1 MIRRAPRTRLTFGVK
16 AFSLMGNL
24 VSRIDG
30 LPLLFPFASVSK
42 EAVMSRRI
50 LSCVSLCLCFLAV
63 GEAARAADPQWVVYE
78 GKAGPGLGK
87 QIVLISGDEEYRSEE
102 CLPQLGKILAE
113 RHGFKCTVLFA
124 INPATGEIDPN
135 QNNNIPGLDSLATAD
150 LMIIATRFRDLPDEQ
165 MKHIVDYVESGRPV
179 IGLRT
184 ATHAFNLNKDSA
196 YQNYHW
202 ALGGETDG
210 GFGRRVLGESWI
222 SHHGHHGKQSTRG
235 VVVPGREE
243 HPILRGIQTGDV
255 WGPTDVYGVR
265 LPQPKDCQPL
275 VLGQVLTGM
284 KPEDPPLEGEKN
296 DPMMPV
302 AWTNTFLGSSGK
314 STRVFT
320 TTMGAAQDLQNEG
333 FRRLLV
339 NATYWCLEMEDK
351 ISKSSESTSFD
362 LVGQYV
368 PSPFSFGG
376 FVKGVKPA
384 DHLK

>member
-1 MIRRAPRTRLTFGVK
+1 
-16 AFSLMGNL
+16 
-24 VSRIDG
+24 
-30 LPLLFPFASVSK
+30 
-42 EAVMSRRI
+42 MSRRI
-50 LSCVSLCLCFLAV
+50 FGCLVLCLSFFA
-63 GEAARAADPQWVVYE
+63 GEAPSFAADPLWVVYE

-113 RHGFKCTVLFA
+113 RQGFKCTVLFA
-124 INPATGEIDPN
+124 VNPTTGEIDPN
-135 QNNNIPGLDSLATAD
+135 TNNNIPGLESLATAD
-150 LMIIATRFRDLPDEQ
+150 LMIIATRFRDLPDDQ

-202 ALGGETDG
+202 ALGTDTDG
-210 GFGRRVLGESWI
+210 GFGRRVLGETWI
-222 SHHGHHGKQSTRG
+222 SHHGHHGKQSTLG
-235 VVVPGREE
+235 VIAPGQEQ
-243 HPILRGIQTGDV
+243 HPILKGLKSGDI

-265 LPQPKDCQPL
+265 LPQPEGCHPL
-275 VLGQVLTGM
+275 VMGQILTGM
-284 KPEDPPLEGEKN
+284 QPQDPPLDGEKN
-296 DPMMPV
+296 SPMMPV
-302 AWTNTFLGSSGK
+302 AWTNSFVGQSGK
-314 STRVFT
+314 TTRVFT

-339 NATYWCLEMEDK
+339 NATYWAIGMEDK
-351 ISKSSESTSFD
+351 ITESASVE
-362 LVGQYV
+362 LVGEFK
-368 PSPFSFGG
+368 PSAFSFGG